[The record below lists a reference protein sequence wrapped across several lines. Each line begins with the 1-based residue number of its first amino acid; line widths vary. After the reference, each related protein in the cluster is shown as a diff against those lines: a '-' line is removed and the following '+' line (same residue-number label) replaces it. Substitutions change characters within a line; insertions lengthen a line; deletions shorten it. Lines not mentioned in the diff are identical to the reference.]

1 MQQIII
7 CIDSYDIIYDIH
19 TAFKSIYLLT
29 KAPIVKNV
37 KLYYFSHIIQII
49 FLYALTFL
57 MAKSANA

>member
-1 MQQIII
+1 MI
-7 CIDSYDIIYDIH
+7 SYDIH

-49 FLYALTFL
+49 FL
-57 MAKSANA
+57 